1 MTTKMIGVKEFRQNM
16 AQFSEEARRKNQRLI
31 ILKKN
36 KPIFELKPFS
46 EEESALEKLIID
58 VRDGL
63 DDMANGRVYSHDDM
77 KSLFGLA

>member
-1 MTTKMIGVKEFRQNM
+1 MITKIIGVKEFRQNM
-16 AQFSEEARRKNQRLI
+16 AKFSEEVRRKNQRLI

-46 EEESALEKLIID
+46 EEESALEKLITD

-63 DDMANGRVYSHDDM
+63 DDMENGRVHSHEDI